1 MTVLRSSDSY
11 DTPDTLSVMLGNRLA
26 SSVSRSSDVLTP
38 FRAIGEAL
46 SIKINLSISVRCHN
60 ISLSPVFKRLLRM
73 TDMSD
78 ARQMFS
84 AYSPLASPKAL
95 AHTGGQVLETPR
107 KALPRNV
114 IAVFLCLIGF
124 APMGDGPVRKA
135 GRTTFC
141 VFRTSPAIAFESS
154 QLPRPKGRGLWWIKP
169 QVWVDQPKP

>member
-46 SIKINLSISVRCHN
+46 SIMINLSISVRCHN

-95 AHTGGQVLETPR
+95 AHTDPVTAKSVAGFSSSKLKRRDSAIRQALFCCLSILYGGLRGETARSAGALLGRSANPALVRHPSVSSDCGGLQVSL
-107 KALPRNV
+107 
-114 IAVFLCLIGF
+114 
-124 APMGDGPVRKA
+124 
-135 GRTTFC
+135 
-141 VFRTSPAIAFESS
+141 
-154 QLPRPKGRGLWWIKP
+154 RG
-169 QVWVDQPKP
+169 VCS